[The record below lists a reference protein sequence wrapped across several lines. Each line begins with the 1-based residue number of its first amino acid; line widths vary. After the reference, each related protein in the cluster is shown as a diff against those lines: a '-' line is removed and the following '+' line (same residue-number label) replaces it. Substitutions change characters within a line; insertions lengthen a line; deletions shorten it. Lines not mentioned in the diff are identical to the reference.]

1 MEKKLNSL
9 EAAKKLNQVL
19 LDQEEVKSYQKY
31 EASIEEHEEIA
42 KAEEELKAMQKQ
54 MVLNKAKNID
64 DQELIDRYKQ
74 KKALFDEHPTSI
86 TNDKTTILNIFIF
99 FIFIPDTYLSILKL

>member
-31 EASIEEHEEIA
+31 EAAVEEHE
-42 KAEEELKAMQKQ
+42 
-54 MVLNKAKNID
+54 
-64 DQELIDRYKQ
+64 
-74 KKALFDEHPTSI
+74 
-86 TNDKTTILNIFIF
+86 
-99 FIFIPDTYLSILKL
+99 

>member
-31 EASIEEHEEIA
+31 EAAIEEHEEIA

-74 KKALFDEHPTSI
+74 KKALFDEHPLVV
-86 TNDKTTILNIFIF
+86 NYRN
-99 FIFIPDTYLSILKL
+99 LKEEVDDLLLEVETMINNGINE